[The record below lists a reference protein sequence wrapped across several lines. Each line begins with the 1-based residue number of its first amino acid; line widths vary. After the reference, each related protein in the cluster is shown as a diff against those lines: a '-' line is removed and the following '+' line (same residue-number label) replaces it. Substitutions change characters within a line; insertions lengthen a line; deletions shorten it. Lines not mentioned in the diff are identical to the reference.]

1 LAWSLKAGLNI
12 SRVRDAVAG
21 FKYVP
26 GRLEGVETGRGF
38 SVFVDYA
45 HTEDAL
51 NNILRSLREV
61 SQERIIVVFGCG
73 GDRDK
78 TKRPKMG
85 RVATELADFAVITSD
100 NPRSEEPLDIIR
112 DIEAGIIKDNYCIVP
127 ERATAIKKALS
138 LAKNGDIV
146 LIAGKGHEN
155 YQVFKNKTVHFD
167 DREAVSACL
176 R

>member
-1 LAWSLKAGLNI
+1 
-12 SRVRDAVAG
+12 
-21 FKYVP
+21 
-26 GRLEGVETGRGF
+26 
-38 SVFVDYA
+38 
-45 HTEDAL
+45 
-51 NNILRSLREV
+51 
-61 SQERIIVVFGCG
+61 
-73 GDRDK
+73 
-78 TKRPKMG
+78 MG